1 MILKKGDPVGW
12 LFTSLSA
19 LLGGLYFPISVLP
32 EWLFRRKNLLNLSV
46 QNAAQDARFLV
57 LSLWLA
63 SLSVLAYIAFTFGK
77 R

>member
-1 MILKKGDPVGW
+1 MTPWMIFVTGSTLLTLVIVGGF
-12 LFTSLSA
+12 L
-19 LLGGLYFPISVLP
+19 
-32 EWLFRRKNLLNLSV
+32 LFRRKNLLNLSV